1 MELTDKESKQLDA
14 ELKDF
19 WRIKNRAIRSFEH
32 YRKAIAFDNKGQY
45 DKALV
50 YFEKSLAIVLKDHGS
65 ESPDVAKLYHSIG
78 FTWRNKGE
86 YEKALE
92 FYSKCLGI
100 VSETYKSMSY
110 LCFNIGYC
118 HARLKRHS
126 LAIDF
131 LKKSISISK
140 SGGGIAQI
148 AKCYEALGNKELAL
162 DYFIQSAE
170 IRKND
175 PAANEE
181 LVKTTVKN
189 ALRLA
194 KELGKEK
201 ELPNWITN

>member
-19 WRIKNRAIRSFEH
+19 WRIKNRAIRAFEH
-32 YRKAIAFDNKGQY
+32 YRKAMAFDNKGQY

-50 YFEKSLAIVLKDHGS
+50 YFEKSLAIVLKDPGMK
-65 ESPDVAKLYHSIG
+65 SPDLAKLYHSIG

-92 FYSKCLGI
+92 FYAKCLVI
-100 VSETYKSMSY
+100 VPETHESMSY

-131 LKKSISISK
+131 LEKSISISK

-175 PAANEE
+175 PAANEN
-181 LVKTTVKN
+181 LKTTVKN